1 MNVIQLSEVRP
12 SMSLCI
18 APSSIFP
25 VIWRHGTRRFV
36 VVVDIDD
43 GDAARI
49 VVQGVWPSW
58 AVSTDDPEN
67 LRLELMARTGV
78 SAVEIER

>member
-12 SMSLCI
+12 SMCLCI
-18 APSSIFP
+18 APSSTFP
-25 VIWRHGTRRFV
+25 VTWRHGTKRFV
-36 VVVDIDD
+36 VVVDVDD
-43 GDAARI
+43 VDAARI

-58 AVSTDDPEN
+58 AVSTDDPER

-78 SAVEIER
+78 SEVEISR